1 MSRPLVYVSTGYFK
15 NYKSKS
21 IIEKFK
27 KNKLNNIEL
36 SGGKFLTKKEIRN
49 LRLLL
54 DKCKLRIH
62 NYFPPPKN
70 KVVIN
75 LASDNK
81 QVIKRSLNQIKKSII
96 LSKILKNKYFSFHA
110 GFRMD
115 PLPKNLGKKF
125 RKNKIISKK
134 RAEKIFL
141 DNLKYINKFS
151 RKHKIKILIENNV
164 INKKNFDIYGENPLL
179 LTNPKDILDFF
190 KKVPKDIGLLL
201 DLGHLKVSAKTERFN
216 HVDGLKKLNSLVKG
230 YHMSD
235 NGGLEDENKTFGKK
249 AWFINDLKRNL
260 DYYTLEIYTNKL
272 SKILKAK
279 RLVENYLSN

>member
-1 MSRPLVYVSTGYFK
+1 MSRPLVYVSTGYFRK
-15 NYKSKS
+15 YKSQS

-27 KNKLNNIEL
+27 KKKLNNIEL
-36 SGGKFLTKKEIRN
+36 SGGKFLTKKEIKN
-49 LRLLL
+49 LRLFL

-81 QVIKRSLNQIKKSII
+81 QVIKKSLNQIKISII

-134 RAEKIFL
+134 RAERIFL

-151 RKHKIKILIENNV
+151 RKHRVKILIENNV
-164 INKKNFDIYGENPLL
+164 INKKNFAIYGENPLL

-190 KKVPKDIGLLL
+190 KKAPKDVGLLL
-201 DLGHLKVSAKTERFN
+201 DLGHLKVSAKTEKFN
-216 HVDGLKKLNSLVKG
+216 YINGLKKLNPLARG

-235 NGGLEDENKTFGKK
+235 NNGLEDENKTFGNKV
-249 AWFINDLKRNL
+249 WFINYLKKNL
-260 DYYTLEIYTNKL
+260 DYYTLEIYTDKL
-272 SKILKAK
+272 NEIVKAK
-279 RLVENYLSN
+279 KIVENYLSN